1 MKYPICLRLLLAAA
15 LVALGG
21 CSTLGYY
28 GQAINGELKILGE
41 RQPIK
46 AVVGNTATSAGVRR
60 KLELV
65 LAARSY
71 ASAELGLPQGESYRS
86 YVALDRAYPV
96 WVVYAAPAFSL
107 APVDWCFPFA
117 GCVPYRGYFHEQ
129 AADVFAAGLA
139 KRGDDVF
146 VTGAPAYSTL
156 GWFADPVYSS
166 MLPWSDAELAGT
178 IFHEMAHQ
186 KLYVKN
192 DSAFNES
199 FADTVEDIG
208 IERFFATH
216 DPKALTAWRNERQ
229 AERAA
234 GVFVEETRTRLAAV
248 YASHMSDAEKRSE
261 KAAVFRW
268 LTERY
273 REVGTRFGI
282 RYSSEWLAKLNNAS
296 LAAMN
301 TYDRWIPAFRHL
313 LQCEDGN
320 LPDFYR
326 AAARISALPAKTRE
340 ARLQTLT
347 VLKDDKSNG
356 TAVCATNR
364 T

>member
-1 MKYPICLRLLLAAA
+1 MKHPICLRLLFVAA
-15 LVALGG
+15 LAALGG

-41 RQPIK
+41 RKPIET
-46 AVVGNTATSAGVRR
+46 VVNDPVTSPGVRE

-71 ASAELGLPQGESYRS
+71 ASAELGLPRGESYRS

-96 WVVYAAPAFSL
+96 WVIYAAPAFSL
-107 APVDWCFPFA
+107 TPVDWCFPFA

-129 AADVFAAGLA
+129 AADAFAGGLA

-166 MLPWSDAELAGT
+166 MLQWSDAELAGT
-178 IFHEMAHQ
+178 IFHELAHQ

-199 FADTVEDIG
+199 FADTVEDVG
-208 IERFFATH
+208 VVRFFATR
-216 DPKALTAWRNERQ
+216 DPKALTAWRNDRL

-234 GVFVEETRTRLAAV
+234 EIYVKEARTRLATV
-248 YASHMSDAEKRSE
+248 YTSHISDAEKRSE

-273 REVGTRFGI
+273 REVGSRFGI
-282 RYSSEWLAKLNNAS
+282 RYSPEWLGKLNNAS
-296 LAAMN
+296 MAAMN
-301 TYDRWIPAFRHL
+301 TYDRWIPAFRHV

-320 LPDFYR
+320 LSDFYR
-326 AAARISALPAKTRE
+326 VAARIGALPAKTRE
-340 ARLQTLT
+340 ARLQALT
-347 VLKDDKSNG
+347 ELKDDKSSAG
-356 TAVCATNR
+356 AVCAMNR
-364 T
+364 V